1 MRRMDVISVSVKVS
15 CIKCG
20 APIEV
25 KSIVYKG
32 KEILKLELFK
42 TGQFH
47 IDDPYALVH
56 LLCDKCDMKQ
66 GFQNSLDIEDE
77 EKQER
82 LRKFIDK

>member
-1 MRRMDVISVSVKVS
+1 MEVKSVSVKVS
-15 CIKCG
+15 CIQCG

-32 KEILKLELFK
+32 KEIIKLELFN

-56 LLCDKCDMKQ
+56 LLCEKCDMKQ
-66 GFQNSLDIEDE
+66 GFQTSLDNEDKA
-77 EKQER
+77 KQKR
-82 LRKFIDK
+82 IRKFIDR